1 MYKSGL
7 AHMFHEVQSF
17 GSFQVY
23 TYSAYILSWECHTS
37 RALTPMWNL
46 VPGTSSIEKSFHSFY
61 KRMLILS
68 HSTLLGK
75 LLSSSNELEIR
86 LAHFSRS
93 YEKTPVQSQ
102 SGVCCGA
109 SEITASF
116 FWRCELPAHATH
128 VVSSC
133 VVEGARWTSP
143 HHRCQVILNC
153 RRCLG
158 HKNSFVAIGPC
169 QSVKLSHQQ
178 LMT

>member
-46 VPGTSSIEKSFHSFY
+46 VSGTSSIEKSFHSFY

-75 LLSSSNELEIR
+75 SLSSSGDLEIR

-102 SGVCCGA
+102 CGVCCGGG
-109 SEITASF
+109 EITASF
-116 FWRCELPAHATH
+116 FESVNYLHMPHMWSAAVLWKAHVGQIHIIRTRWFWTA
-128 VVSSC
+128 
-133 VVEGARWTSP
+133 EGAWVTKTRS
-143 HHRCQVILNC
+143 
-153 RRCLG
+153 
-158 HKNSFVAIGPC
+158 
-169 QSVKLSHQQ
+169 
-178 LMT
+178 